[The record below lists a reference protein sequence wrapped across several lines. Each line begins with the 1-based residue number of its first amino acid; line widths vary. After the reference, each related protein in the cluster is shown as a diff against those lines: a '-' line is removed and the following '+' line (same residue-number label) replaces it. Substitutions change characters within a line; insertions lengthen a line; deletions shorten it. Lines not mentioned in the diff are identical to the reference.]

1 MKSSWRTYACT
12 VSSTPVS
19 NVYHGR
25 RGLPL
30 LLPLL
35 LHGWASTFPF
45 VETAHPCL
53 MKASVLRRTCGQ
65 PCSSRI
71 TVGVRHG
78 HNIERL
84 VRLAMSWKKTPSGQ
98 AVPCTAIVTCLCC
111 LAGRTVWCSIKVA
124 GSPPSPTTC
133 LFSPAARRAYRE
145 PSGWTPSGSSQA
157 ERLLYIVE
165 PRGGACMGTKRP
177 LCLTHGDAVVER
189 PERYPMQRGA
199 QPRSLDR
206 GPRCRRSRDY
216 RRACPWDGWMS
227 I

>member
-98 AVPCTAIVTCLCC
+98 VVPCTAIVTCLPDASVAWQDG
-111 LAGRTVWCSIKVA
+111 LYGVLSRWQAVLPPPLLVSSRQPLDAHTVNRVAGR
-124 GSPPSPTTC
+124 
-133 LFSPAARRAYRE
+133 RRARVK
-145 PSGWTPSGSSQA
+145 
-157 ERLLYIVE
+157 LN
-165 PRGGACMGTKRP
+165 
-177 LCLTHGDAVVER
+177 
-189 PERYPMQRGA
+189 
-199 QPRSLDR
+199 
-206 GPRCRRSRDY
+206 DY
-216 RRACPWDGWMS
+216 S